1 MTRSGRSLWMD
12 SASRPAK
19 PTRLGCGPFRTGP
32 KIAPNGVLYHPNF
45 SMDLDFNFWIWVN
58 SPLLTRRLQFRILL
72 GELETLSK
80 LPATPVHA
88 RRRESVSRRR
98 VFSATFPLTC
108 EPARSER

>member
-72 GELETLSK
+72 GELETISN
-80 LPATPVHA
+80 LPATRVNPLA
-88 RRRESVSRRR
+88 DYRRPSPPKSAGRSR
-98 VFSATFPLTC
+98 AAKT
-108 EPARSER
+108 AAERA